1 MGQVRHVLAGYDE
14 GGAGGGGH
22 QQQRLEEPVQA
33 HFALPRLE
41 AEGAALGAEQ
51 QHALRQAQA
60 VLWRRG
66 DVTERLGSAP
76 VARGDS
82 ESLLLHLIVQ
92 VHKNKMIRLGSSTAT

>member
-1 MGQVRHVLAGYDE
+1 MGYDVVRFQGE
-14 GGAGGGGH
+14 VDEDLLCPICSGV
-22 QQQRLEEPVQA
+22 LEEPVQA